1 MRMQFENTP
10 YWQTLQPIIESGAM
24 EAAIKGVYRY
34 PYRINIYPGTS
45 CMFSCLFCGRNYDA
59 VVKGSRPNVFSQVIE
74 QDDGK
79 DPDRIHISG
88 GLEPLTSPFINQICK
103 DLSDKGY
110 RSRMITNGFLLNS
123 KTLAKNPYI
132 NSLNHIRVSLYGLD
146 ESEYLSTTRHQK
158 GWRVVKENLTEY
170 NKRDDK
176 TRLYV
181 NYVLLP
187 ENFGKLDRI
196 LTYIEDIGGVHNL
209 SLRED
214 FTFQYEIDD
223 RNRIQ
228 DTLLKFD
235 EEVKQRGIDVD
246 YGYALQDAMM
256 GKSSYLIKVT
266 PEELTTGQSPQVK
279 VCLDPNGN
287 IYSYMEAGFV
297 DRPGAL
303 RHSLGNVI
311 DSSIEQELRKQRQVE
326 IHHDDM
332 QYMDAYNHLVL
343 KYMHQ
348 NKINTDT

>member
-24 EAAIKGVYRY
+24 EAAINGVYRY

-74 QDDGK
+74 QDDGE

-123 KTLAKNPYI
+123 KTLTKNPYI
-132 NSLNHIRVSLYGLD
+132 NSLDHIRVSLYGLD

-158 GWRVVKENLTEY
+158 GWRVVKENLTAY

-176 TRLYV
+176 TKLFI

-187 ENFGKLDRI
+187 ENFDKLDRI
-196 LTYIEDIGGVHNL
+196 LTYIDDIGGVHNL

-228 DTLLKFD
+228 DTLLNFD
-235 EEVKQRGIDVD
+235 DKVKQRGIDID

-256 GKSSYLIKVT
+256 GKSTYLIKVT
-266 PEELTTGQSPQVK
+266 PNDLTTGQSPQVK
-279 VCLDPNGN
+279 VCIDPNGN

-311 DSSIEQELRKQRQVE
+311 GSSIEQELRKQKQVAVQN
-326 IHHDDM
+326 DDM

-348 NKINTDT
+348 NKINTNT